1 MATRSMRS
9 FIPVVRA
16 IPPHDA
22 LRSRLLRLDPKP
34 VQKPLPFPAVV
45 ALASLCA
52 AAGLL
57 TIWPSVRS
65 LFDIWTTDDL
75 KSMGMVV
82 PLVCYL
88 LILRAWKSLNWETEG
103 SWWGF
108 AVLAGSAALMFLRDQ
123 MLLVVTINKS
133 WLLQLPPLPLVA
145 VVYAAGMVL
154 LFGGTRLLKKAWFPI
169 LFMWAV
175 IPVPQTFSRRVD
187 LPLQH
192 ASATVARAWAHA
204 LGQPLTQDKLR
215 LMFTP
220 EFGMFIAPG
229 CNGIRGSITLGLAA
243 IVVGYIYRFRWYV
256 YAPVVAGAVLLGY
269 LFNFLR
275 LCLLVVYYKIA
286 LPYPWLQHHAK
297 IADYMIGGCLFMCAL
312 ALFFTVANQLRNDLQ
327 HSPAIQDSAVIQENP
342 ASPENPAEPTAAA
355 AAITAPQQRLR
366 LLQTSFFLRVAAIL
380 AMASIFGVDILHEHQ
395 VYAREAVQTLPALP
409 AHIGNF
415 TLQRSWN
422 EAPLGIL
429 VYTWGEYVAP
439 AVNGTPGA
447 HVMLGISPQTIHDA
461 EVCHLA
467 RGDDPTWHGQ
477 IVAATAGG
485 QVELTAATYNNGAI
499 QELEASTVCDNGAC
513 RQHSE
518 TSQHLTLIY
527 ARPHRG
533 IPLQADTTRPI
544 PLMLKVESLDTM
556 TPASVMEP
564 QLAATLTSFLKGA
577 DLLTLTAPDGK
588 R

>member
-1 MATRSMRS
+1 MY
-9 FIPVVRA
+9 
-16 IPPHDA
+16 PP
-22 LRSRLLRLDPKP
+22 LSSQPQSRVFQSRT
-34 VQKPLPFPAVV
+34 VV

-57 TIWPSVRS
+57 TIWPSVQS
-65 LFDIWTTDDL
+65 LYSIWTTDDL

-88 LILRAWKSLNWETEG
+88 LILRAWKSLDYEIDG

-123 MLLVVTINKS
+123 MLLIVTINKD

-145 VVYAAGMVL
+145 VIYAAGMVL
-154 LFGGTRLLKKAWFPI
+154 LFGGMRLLKAAWFPV

-175 IPVPQTFSRRVD
+175 IPVPQTFSRMVD

-204 LGQPLTQDKLR
+204 LGQQLTQDKLR

-229 CNGIRGSITLGLAA
+229 CNGIRGSITLGLSA
-243 IVVGYIYRFRWYV
+243 IVVGYLYRFRWYV
-256 YAPVVAGAVLLGY
+256 YAPVVVGAVLLGY

-297 IADYMIGGCLFMCAL
+297 IADYVIGGCLFVCAL
-312 ALFFTVANQLRNDLQ
+312 ALFFTVANKLRNDAGNTTE
-327 HSPAIQDSAVIQENP
+327 PAVAVPP
-342 ASPENPAEPTAAA
+342 AATPSRGLET
-355 AAITAPQQRLR
+355 TLWM
-366 LLQTSFFLRVAAIL
+366 RVAAVL
-380 AMASIFGVDILHEHQ
+380 LMAAIFGVDVVHEHR
-395 VYAREAVQTLPALP
+395 VEAARLATAAPATLPQ
-409 AHIGNF
+409 HIGNF
-415 TLQRSWN
+415 TLQRTWN
-422 EAPLGIL
+422 ETQFGVL
-429 VYTWGEYVAP
+429 VYSWGDYATP
-439 AVNGTPGA
+439 TVNGVQGV
-447 HVMLGISPQTIHDA
+447 HVMLGVSPQTVHDA

-467 RGDDPTWHGQ
+467 RGEDPTWHGQ

-485 QVELTAATYNNGAI
+485 PVELTAATYNDGTT

-513 RQHSE
+513 RQYSE
-518 TSQHLTLIY
+518 SSQHVTVIY

-533 IPLQADTTRPI
+533 VPLQSDATRPI
-544 PLMLKVESLDTM
+544 PLMLKVESLDVL
-556 TPASVMEP
+556 TPPSVMEP
-564 QLAATLTSFLKGA
+564 ELQSTLTSFLKDA
-577 DLLTLTAPDGK
+577 NLLTLTAPYVQQ
-588 R
+588 

>member
-1 MATRSMRS
+1 VPTTLSS
-9 FIPVVRA
+9 QQQ
-16 IPPHDA
+16 
-22 LRSRLLRLDPKP
+22 SRTFQPRT
-34 VQKPLPFPAVV
+34 VAVV
-45 ALASLCA
+45 ASVCA

-57 TIWPSVRS
+57 TIWPSVQS
-65 LFDIWTTDDL
+65 LYSIWTTDDL

-88 LILRAWKSLNWETEG
+88 LILRAWQTLEWETNG

-123 MLLVVTINKS
+123 MLLIVTINKN

-145 VVYAAGMVL
+145 VIYAAGMVL
-154 LFGGTRLLKKAWFPI
+154 LFGGTRLLKAAWFPV

-175 IPVPQTFSRRVD
+175 IPVPQTFSRLVD

-229 CNGIRGSITLGLAA
+229 CNGIRGAITLGLAA

-275 LCLLVVYYKIA
+275 LCLLVIYYTIA
-286 LPYPWLQHHAK
+286 VPHPWLQNHGL
-297 IADYMIGGCLFMCAL
+297 IADYIIGGCLFVCAL
-312 ALFFTVANQLRNDLQ
+312 AIFFAVANKLRNDVDNTTQ
-327 HSPAIQDSAVIQENP
+327 PP
-342 ASPENPAEPTAAA
+342 PAEPRASVTPSYGRQ
-355 AAITAPQQRLR
+355 APTS
-366 LLQTSFFLRVAAIL
+366 LLLRVTAVLLMAA
-380 AMASIFGVDILHEHQ
+380 IFGVDVLHEHR
-395 VYAREAVQTLPALP
+395 VDAARLANLAPATLPE
-409 AHIGNF
+409 HIGDF
-415 TLQRSWN
+415 TLERTWN
-422 EAPLGIL
+422 ETQFGIL
-429 VYTWGEYVAP
+429 VYSWGEYAEP
-439 AVNGTPGA
+439 SVNGVPGA
-447 HVMLGISPQTIHDA
+447 HVMLGVSPQTVHDA

-467 RGDDPTWHGQ
+467 RGEDPTWHGQ

-485 QVELTAATYNNGAI
+485 PVELTAATYNDGAT

-513 RQHSE
+513 RQYSE
-518 TSQHLTLIY
+518 TSQHLTVIY

-533 IPLQADTTRPI
+533 VPLQSDTTRPI

-564 QLAATLTSFLKGA
+564 RLASTLTTFLKNA
-577 DLLTLTAPDGK
+577 DLLTLTAPYVK
-588 R
+588 Q

>member
-1 MATRSMRS
+1 
-9 FIPVVRA
+9 VY
-16 IPPHDA
+16 PP
-22 LRSRLLRLDPKP
+22 LSSQPRSRVFQSRT
-34 VQKPLPFPAVV
+34 VV

-57 TIWPSVRS
+57 TIWPSVQS
-65 LFDIWTTDDL
+65 LYSIWTTDDL

-88 LILRAWKSLNWETEG
+88 LILRAWKSLDYEIDG

-123 MLLVVTINKS
+123 MLLIVTINKD

-145 VVYAAGMVL
+145 VIYAAGMVL
-154 LFGGTRLLKKAWFPI
+154 LFGGTRLLKAAWFPV

-175 IPVPQTFSRRVD
+175 IPVPQTFSRMVD

-204 LGQPLTQDKLR
+204 LGQQLTQDKLR

-229 CNGIRGSITLGLAA
+229 CNGIRGSITLGLSA
-243 IVVGYIYRFRWYV
+243 IVVGYLYRFRWYV
-256 YAPVVAGAVLLGY
+256 YAPVVVGAVLLGY

-297 IADYMIGGCLFMCAL
+297 IADYVIGGCLFVCAL
-312 ALFFTVANQLRNDLQ
+312 ALFFTVANKLRND
-327 HSPAIQDSAVIQENP
+327 AGNTT
-342 ASPENPAEPTAAA
+342 EPAAA
-355 AAITAPQQRLR
+355 GRPAAAPSRGLETT
-366 LLQTSFFLRVAAIL
+366 LWMRVAAVL
-380 AMASIFGVDILHEHQ
+380 LMAAIFGVDVVHEHR
-395 VYAREAVQTLPALP
+395 VEAARLATAAPATLPQ
-409 AHIGNF
+409 HIGNF
-415 TLQRSWN
+415 TLQRTWN
-422 EAPLGIL
+422 ETQFGVL
-429 VYTWGEYVAP
+429 VYSWGDYATP
-439 AVNGTPGA
+439 TVNGVQGV
-447 HVMLGISPQTIHDA
+447 HVMLGVSPQTVHDA

-467 RGDDPTWHGQ
+467 RGEDPTWHGQ

-485 QVELTAATYNNGAI
+485 PVELTAATYNDGTT

-513 RQHSE
+513 RQYSE
-518 TSQHLTLIY
+518 SSQHVTVIY

-533 IPLQADTTRPI
+533 VPLQSDATRPI
-544 PLMLKVESLDTM
+544 PLMLKVESLDVL
-556 TPASVMEP
+556 TPPSVMEP
-564 QLAATLTSFLKGA
+564 ELQSTLTSFLKDA
-577 DLLTLTAPDGK
+577 NLLTLTAPYVQQ
-588 R
+588 

>member
-1 MATRSMRS
+1 MVTRSMRS
-9 FIPVVRA
+9 FMPIIRGHLPH
-16 IPPHDA
+16 HDA
-22 LRSRLLRLDPKP
+22 LASSLLRLDPKP
-34 VQKPLPFPAVV
+34 VRKPLTPQTVI

-57 TIWPSVRS
+57 TIWPSVQS
-65 LFDIWTTDDL
+65 LFGIWTTDDL

-88 LILRAWKSLNWETEG
+88 LILRAWGSLNWETKG

-108 AVLAGSAALMFLRDQ
+108 AVLAGSAALMFLHDQ
-123 MLLVVTINKS
+123 MLLVVTVNKN

-154 LFGGTRLLKKAWFPI
+154 LFGGTKLLKAAWFPV
-169 LFMWAV
+169 LLMWAV
-175 IPVPQTFSRRVD
+175 IPVPQTFSRLVD

-312 ALFFTVANQLRNDLQ
+312 AVFFTVANKLRTDLQ
-327 HSPAIQDSAVIQENP
+327 ESIGLQENTAEPIP
-342 ASPENPAEPTAAA
+342 ASPAPTVS
-355 AAITAPQQRLR
+355 QQRVQPLR
-366 LLQTSFFLRVAAIL
+366 TSLFLRVAAVL
-380 AMASIFGVDILHEHQ
+380 AMASIFGVDVVHQHQ
-395 VYAREAVQTLPALP
+395 VYAREAVQTMPAMP
-409 AHIGNF
+409 GQIGNF

-422 EAPLGIL
+422 ETQFGVLI
-429 VYTWGEYVAP
+429 YTWGEYAAAP
-439 AVNGTPGA
+439 VNGAPGA
-447 HVMLGISPQTIHDA
+447 HVMLGISPQTVHDA

-467 RGDDPTWHGQ
+467 RGEDPTWHGQ
-477 IVAATAGG
+477 IVAPTDGEP
-485 QVELTAATYNNGAI
+485 VELTAATYNNGAI

-518 TSQHLTLIY
+518 SSQHVTLIY

-533 IPLQADTTRPI
+533 VPLQSDTTRPI

-564 QLAATLTSFLKGA
+564 QLAATLSSFLKGA
-577 DLLTLTAPDGK
+577 DLLTLTAPYGK